1 MSIKNSEPNTVP
13 PVFQLRHMR
22 MCISMAIR
30 FAGEALPRLP
40 DDIWERIADICYK
53 SMTTK
58 EWVRVSSVCRH
69 WANLQPSH
77 IVLTTEPGSGYR
89 KGYADQWLAKH
100 CSQARSIVLLP
111 SIPFP
116 SRPADLMRRLV
127 SQMTQRAHE
136 PAYGKQYSLAALR
149 VLCVNA
155 YSGSNPT
162 IRLMMDLLRSAHKLD
177 TLIFKRWN
185 ASGELIISDLLP
197 DVTGPILMSSYSLKH
212 LVATWH
218 HGGYTGGNWCIQ
230 QLEGLMN
237 FETLGLPVE
246 GSLHETL
253 AVLPPS
259 DVSRS
264 GIWALALSDNL
275 PKDLILP
282 LVCIMWVRGKAGVRE
297 SIIYMA
303 DHHRDREVCI
313 FRCRAKH
320 AGG

>member
-1 MSIKNSEPNTVP
+1 
-13 PVFQLRHMR
+13 MR
-22 MCISMAIR
+22 MCKSMAIR
-30 FAGEALPRLP
+30 FAGEALRLP
-40 DDIWERIADICYK
+40 DEIWERIANICYK
-53 SMTTK
+53 YMTTR
-58 EWVRVSSVCRH
+58 EWVRVSSVCRL

-155 YSGSNPT
+155 NSGSNPT
-162 IRLMMDLLRSAHKLD
+162 IRLMMDLLRSANKLD
-177 TLIFKRWN
+177 TLILKKWN
-185 ASGELIISDLLP
+185 AYGEQQEIPKLP
-197 DVTGPILMSSYSLKH
+197 PLVSSLKH
-212 LVATWH
+212 LVFTWH
-218 HGGYTGGNWCIQ
+218 HGKFMGGDWCIQ
-230 QLEGLMN
+230 QLEGLID
-237 FETLGLPVE
+237 FETLGVSVE
-246 GSLHETL
+246 GSLHEYL
-253 AVLPPS
+253 AGLPPS
-259 DVSRS
+259 DVSRL
-264 GIWALALSDNL
+264 GIRALALSDNL
-275 PKDLILP
+275 PKGLILP
-282 LVCIMWVRGKAGVRE
+282 LACFLWVRGKAGVIE
-297 SIIYMA
+297 SAIYMA

-313 FRCRAKH
+313 FRYRAKH